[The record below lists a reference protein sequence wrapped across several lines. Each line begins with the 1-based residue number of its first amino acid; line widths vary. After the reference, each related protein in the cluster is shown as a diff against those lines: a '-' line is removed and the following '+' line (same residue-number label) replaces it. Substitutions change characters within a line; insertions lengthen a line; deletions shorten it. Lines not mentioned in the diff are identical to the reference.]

1 MKLIADSDLYKSL
14 TLPLAVPSSLLSND
28 LKEKFKK
35 LKLLDFGAGVKEK
48 HFEFHKT
55 GAVMPRLYTLVYALS
70 IATSGNASKVLLAG
84 FDGYGI
90 QDRRTKIVDEL
101 FYLYSSFK
109 DARPVGAVTPTSYS
123 VASASIYTL

>member
-1 MKLIADSDLYKSL
+1 MLSD
-14 TLPLAVPSSLLSND
+14 D
-28 LKEKFKK
+28 LKEKFKNV
-35 LKLLDFGAGVKEK
+35 KLLDFGAGVKEK
-48 HFEFHKT
+48 HFEFHET

-84 FDGYGI
+84 FDGYGT
-90 QDRRTKIVDEL
+90 QDRRTKTIDEL

-109 DARPVGAVTPTSYS
+109 DAKSIVAVTPTSYS